1 MKIALLSVFFPY
13 RGGIA
18 QFSALLYR
26 ALEKS
31 NEVQAYNFKR
41 QYPNLLFPGSSQFVL
56 PDDDP
61 DEIDS
66 IRLLDTINPVT
77 YRKTAKRIN
86 EFAPDILISQYWMTF
101 FSPAISGVQK
111 RLNKNIKRISILHNV
126 VPHEKRFFD
135 SYANRIFLKYNDGF
149 IVMSDA
155 VLGDLLSLKPD
166 AKYLRIDH
174 PVYSQFGSKQKR
186 ADALGSLK
194 LSENKKYL
202 LFFGFIRA
210 YKGLD
215 LLLEAIR
222 ELPEDTHLIVAG
234 EAYGSFQKYSDLIEK
249 LGVSDRV
256 HLFNYYISDDA
267 VGTFFSAADV
277 CVLPYKGA
285 TQSGIIAIAD
295 HFELPCIVTD
305 VGGLKE
311 NINDG
316 ETGLIVK
323 LPDSNLIAKTIEDYF
338 ENELYAPFSAA
349 IKTQKQDNSWNNFA
363 DRLLEFSKSLK
374 E

>member
-26 ALEKS
+26 ALENR
-31 NEVQAYNFKR
+31 NEVKAYNFKR
-41 QYPNLLFPGSSQFVL
+41 QYPNLLFPGSSQFVV
-56 PDDDP
+56 PEDNP
-61 DEIDS
+61 DEIDT

-77 YRKTAKRIN
+77 YRKTAKKIN
-86 EFAPDILISQYWMTF
+86 VFGPDVFISQYWMTF

-111 RLNKNIKRISILHNV
+111 RLNKDIKRISILHNV

-149 IVMSDA
+149 VVMSDT
-155 VLGDLLSLKPD
+155 VLRDLLSLKPD

-186 ADALGSLK
+186 ADALEK
-194 LSENKKYL
+194 LNLNENKKYL

-215 LLLEAIR
+215 LLLEALQ
-222 ELPEDTHLIVAG
+222 ELPEEYHLIIAG
-234 EAYGSFQKYSDLIEK
+234 EVYGSFQKYNNLIND

-256 HLFNYYISDDA
+256 HLYNYYISDDE
-267 VGTFFSAADV
+267 VGTFFSSADV

-295 HFELPCIVTD
+295 HFNLPCIATD
-305 VGGLKE
+305 VGGLKQ
-311 NINDG
+311 NIRHG

-323 LPDSNLIAKTIEDYF
+323 TPESKLIAKAIEEYF
-338 ENELYAPFSAA
+338 GDELYTRFSMA
-349 IKTQKQDNSWNNFA
+349 IKMQKEDNSWGKFA
-363 DRLLEFSKSLK
+363 DRLLEFSKTL
-374 E
+374 

>member
-26 ALEKS
+26 ALEKR
-31 NEVQAYNFKR
+31 NEVKAYNFKR
-41 QYPNLLFPGSSQFVL
+41 QYPNLLFPGSSQYVL
-56 PDDDP
+56 PEDNP
-61 DEIDS
+61 DEIDT

-77 YRKTAKRIN
+77 YRRTAKRIN
-86 EFAPDILISQYWMTF
+86 DFAPAVLISQYWMTF
-101 FSPAISGVQK
+101 FSPAISGVKK
-111 RLNKNIKRISILHNV
+111 RLNKDIKRISILHNV
-126 VPHEKRFFD
+126 IPHEKRFFD

-155 VLGDLLSLKPD
+155 VLHDLLSLKPD

-174 PVYSQFGSKQKR
+174 PIYSQFGSKLER
-186 ADALGSLK
+186 VDALRKLK
-194 LSENKKYL
+194 LDKNKKYI

-215 LLLEAIR
+215 LLLEALGQ
-222 ELPEDTHLIVAG
+222 LPEEYHLIIAG
-234 EAYGSFQKYSDLIEK
+234 EVYGSFQKYSNLIHE
-249 LGVSDRV
+249 LHISDRV
-256 HLFNYYISDDA
+256 HLSNYYISDDE

-285 TQSGIIAIAD
+285 TQSGIIAIAN
-295 HFELPCIVTD
+295 HFDLPCIATD

-311 NINDG
+311 NIRHG

-323 LPDSNLIAKTIEDYF
+323 HLASEFITKAIEEYF
-338 ENELYAPFSAA
+338 GNELYTQFSSA
-349 IKTQKQDNSWNNFA
+349 IKLQKEDNSWGKFA
-363 DRLLEFSKSLK
+363 DRMVEFSKTL
-374 E
+374 

>member
-26 ALEKS
+26 ALENR
-31 NEVQAYNFKR
+31 NEVKAYNFKR

-56 PDDDP
+56 PEDNP
-61 DEIDS
+61 DEIDT

-77 YRKTAKRIN
+77 YRKTAKKIN
-86 EFAPDILISQYWMTF
+86 VFGPDVFISQYWMTF

-111 RLNKNIKRISILHNV
+111 RLNKDIKRISILHNV

-149 IVMSDA
+149 VVMSDA
-155 VLGDLLSLKPD
+155 VLRDLLSLKPD
-166 AKYLRIDH
+166 AKYLRINH

-186 ADALGSLK
+186 ADALGK
-194 LSENKKYL
+194 LNLNENKKYL

-215 LLLEAIR
+215 LLLEALR
-222 ELPEDTHLIVAG
+222 ELPEEYHLIVAG
-234 EAYGSFQKYSDLIEK
+234 EVYGSFQKYNNLINDLGI
-249 LGVSDRV
+249 SDRV
-256 HLFNYYISDDA
+256 HLYNYYISDDE

-295 HFELPCIVTD
+295 HFNLPCIATD

-311 NINDG
+311 NVRHN
-316 ETGLIVK
+316 ETGLIVER
-323 LPDSNLIAKTIEDYF
+323 PESGLISETITRYYIEGLKDK
-338 ENELYAPFSAA
+338 FSAA
-349 IKTQKQDNSWNNFA
+349 IEIEKVENSWENFA
-363 DRLLEFSKSLK
+363 ERVLEFSRSL
-374 E
+374 